1 MIDQQLT
8 AAVSDSQ
15 ENTAVCCGAICQ
27 RHVMVWAAACSN
39 PDNDIEVAQLV
50 QTVSSTAVSESE

>member
-1 MIDQQLT
+1 
-8 AAVSDSQ
+8 
-15 ENTAVCCGAICQ
+15 
-27 RHVMVWAAACSN
+27 MVWAAACSN